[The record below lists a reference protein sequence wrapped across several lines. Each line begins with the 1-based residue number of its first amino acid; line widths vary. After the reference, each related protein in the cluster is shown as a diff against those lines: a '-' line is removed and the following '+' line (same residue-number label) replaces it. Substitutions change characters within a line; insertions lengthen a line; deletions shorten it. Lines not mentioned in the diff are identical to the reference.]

1 MDSYKRGN
9 ENLQNAKK
17 ESHVPPLGENFV
29 LSSILKPTYV
39 DLSTKFQSTDDDT
52 IIVQVYAVFTPSQFQ
67 HSNFH
72 NQT

>member
-17 ESHVPPLGENFV
+17 ESHVPPLAENFV

-39 DLSTKFQSTDDDT
+39 DFRTKFQSTDDDT
-52 IIVQVYAVFTPSQFQ
+52 IIVQVYEVFTPSQFQ

-72 NQT
+72 TQT